1 MVGKIKKAKRVA
13 VQWYVQDIFVS
24 VVVVVGKDSTY
35 VESYMHRLT
44 SMLRANYANYE
55 IIVIANNTPS
65 SELDDVKNILSELPC
80 IRLIV
85 LSKEHDVDTA
95 IFAGLEAAIGD
106 YVCVLDQTVDPTE
119 IVPDLIEQN
128 QSFDI
133 VQGISTAGVKGV
145 IGARSGRKL
154 FYWYNRKFM
163 DISIPVNATY
173 LMAFNRKAISAITGS
188 NRDHRHIR
196 HLARVVGYKLGELKY
211 TPINNPSR
219 KRSLR
224 GGTVEALETITSY
237 STHPLRVVSW
247 LGVLASFLNLIYAVY
262 VVVINILGKNLA
274 QGWTTT
280 SLQLSGM
287 FFLLFLAVV
296 IISEYINRILSEQ
309 RNDQKYLVDDEFNS
323 SVSLADIDR
332 KNVTNK

>member
-1 MVGKIKKAKRVA
+1 MVNKARGAKKVA

-24 VVVVVGKDSTY
+24 VVVVVGRDSIHT
-35 VESYMHRLT
+35 ESYLYRLT

-55 IIVIANNTPS
+55 IIVIANNLAS
-65 SELDDVKNILSELPC
+65 AELEEIKSLLGELPC
-80 IRLIV
+80 IRLII

-106 YVCVLDQTVDPTE
+106 YVCTLDQMVDPTE
-119 IVPDLIEQN
+119 IVPDMISQN

-133 VQGISTAGVKGV
+133 VQGVSTARVKGV
-145 IGARSGRKL
+145 VGARSGRKV
-154 FYWYNRKFM
+154 FYWYNRKYM
-163 DISIPVNATY
+163 GINISVNSTY
-173 LMAFNRKAISAITGS
+173 LMAFNRKSINAITGS

-196 HLARVVGYKLGELKY
+196 HLARVIGFKMGELSY
-211 TPINNPSR
+211 TPITSPSR

-224 GGTVEALETITSY
+224 GGAVEALETIASY

-247 LGVLASFLNLIYAVY
+247 VGAIASFLNLVYAAY
-262 VVVINILGKNLA
+262 VVTINIMGKNPA

-287 FFLLFLAVV
+287 FFLLFLAVI

-323 SVSLADIDR
+323 TVLIADADR
-332 KNVTNK
+332 KNVTK